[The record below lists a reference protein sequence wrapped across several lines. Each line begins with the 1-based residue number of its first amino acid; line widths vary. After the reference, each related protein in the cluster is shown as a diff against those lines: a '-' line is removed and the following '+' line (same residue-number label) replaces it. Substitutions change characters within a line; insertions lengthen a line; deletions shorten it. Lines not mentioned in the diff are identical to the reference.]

1 MEGLRS
7 AVQPLRRYAIFRGRS
22 TRLELLLFSALV
34 VLSSM
39 AIGYLA
45 LIDPLYATW
54 GQRILLL
61 LAACPLLALAVR
73 RLHDSGRSG
82 WWLLL
87 GLPLLGFLAW
97 ETYVQ
102 FDDPLAPSPI
112 DALPVL
118 ARLAL
123 AMTGVV
129 LAALLLWDDAPG
141 GNRYGP
147 NPRHDSSEATA

>member
-7 AVQPLRRYAIFRGRS
+7 AVQPLKRYAIFRGRS
-22 TRLELLLFSALV
+22 TRLELLLFSTLLLL
-34 VLSSM
+34 LSV

-73 RLHDSGRSG
+73 RLHDTGRRG

-87 GLPLLGFLAW
+87 GLPLLGFLLW

-102 FDDPLAPSPI
+102 FGDPLAPSPI
-112 DALPVL
+112 DAMPVL

-129 LAALLLWDDAPG
+129 LAALLLWDDEEG

-147 NPRHDSSEATA
+147 NPRYGPSEATA